1 MKHNS
6 SERSGELLYLNA
18 IYDKMVLTISGMRGG
33 NKRDTFKYPGRNF

>member
-1 MKHNS
+1 MNTIP
-6 SERSGELLYLNA
+6 RSDPGNLLYLNA